1 MQKVSGKKENGVV
14 TSGDLMSDTS
24 LRRFRRGTV
33 LHYSFDV
40 YNAQS
45 QQSVSSRLRVFRDGE
60 LVLDGKP
67 LPVDTSSRAA
77 SGHVRSN
84 GAMSLPVNMA
94 PGDYILQII
103 VADGSNKR
111 VATQYVQ
118 FELL

>member
-1 MQKVSGKKENGVV
+1 MQTISGKKESGIL
-14 TSGDLMSDTS
+14 TSGDPMSDTS

-33 LHYSFDV
+33 LHYSFDI

-45 QQSVSSRLRVFRDGE
+45 QQNVTSRLRVFRDGE
-60 LVLDGKP
+60 LLLDGEP
-67 LPVDTSSRAA
+67 IAADGSGATSGGR
-77 SGHVRSN
+77 VRSN
-84 GAMSLPVNMA
+84 GAMSLPANMM